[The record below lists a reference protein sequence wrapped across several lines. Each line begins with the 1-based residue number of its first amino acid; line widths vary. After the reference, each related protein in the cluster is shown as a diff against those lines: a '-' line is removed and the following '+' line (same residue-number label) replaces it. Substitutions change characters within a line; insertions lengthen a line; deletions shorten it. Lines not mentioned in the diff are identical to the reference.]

1 MRRKLTTLAAA
12 GALGIAGVTGLALA
26 GAALAPAS
34 AATAESTDADDRSWL
49 EGRVERIADALQG
62 LVSDGTLTQGQADA
76 VAETLAEE
84 APFGHHGPGV
94 HGPGAHGPGMHGP
107 GMALDTAAEAL
118 GVTTDELRD
127 ALRDGQTL
135 AEVAEA
141 QGVEVDALVDAL
153 VAAAQERL
161 DEAVIDGRITQER
174 ADEIAGTLEERI
186 AQHVEHGMPMRGDG
200 PGRGGHHGGMD
211 GGGMMGGTDA

>member
-12 GALGIAGVTGLALA
+12 GALGVAGVTGVALA

-34 AATAESTDADDRSWL
+34 AATAESTDADDPSWL

-62 LVSDGTLTQGQADA
+62 LVSDGTLTQDQVDA

-84 APFGHHGPGV
+84 APFAH
-94 HGPGAHGPGMHGP
+94 HGPGMHGL
-107 GMALDTAAEAL
+107 GRALDTAAETL

-161 DEAVIDGRITQER
+161 DEAVSDGRITQER

-186 AQHVEHGMPMRGDG
+186 AQHVEQGVPTRGDG
-200 PGRGGHHGGMD
+200 LGRGGHHGGTD
-211 GGGMMGGTDA
+211 SGGMMGGADA

>member
-12 GALGIAGVTGLALA
+12 GALGIAGVTGVALA

-62 LVSDGTLTQGQADA
+62 LVSDGTLTQDQVDA

-84 APFGHHGPGV
+84 APFAH
-94 HGPGAHGPGMHGP
+94 HGPGMHGP
-107 GMALDTAAEAL
+107 GMHGLGRALDTAAETL

-141 QGVEVDALVDAL
+141 QGVEIDALVDAL

-161 DEAVIDGRITQER
+161 DEAVTDGRITQER
-174 ADEIAGTLEERI
+174 ADQIAGTLEERI
-186 AQHVEHGMPMRGDG
+186 AQHVEQGMPMRGDG